1 MAADGT
7 SSSSALSVAEQLE
20 QLNAARKL
28 VLENSTYYAQIVKGV
43 LPIIGP
49 QAPVELRR
57 WGAEFLAESLATPV
71 LSMGEK
77 EGIAVTVLETLR
89 HLIEAPSED
98 AIVLKASIAAAA
110 SAYPVVVRWIINNAW
125 NKESWENM
133 SAIKSRILRIWD
145 GALAP
150 VKICCIKFAQRVVLA
165 QTVSN
170 GMEHKHN
177 GLDVSLNMI
186 PENHS
191 CLDRRQLEAEAI
203 GLLDRT
209 LGILQDNSSD
219 VLLVDATINCLS
231 ILARTRPGTT
241 NRILNAVLNFNPL
254 RLATSSPMTPKTK
267 VLVRSLE
274 KTTRMF
280 LAHLLR
286 REPNHPMAGRIQ
298 QYLEKLMRQ
307 RAELYDEA
315 NRKRPADQVLSAAA
329 DAKRQRMD
337 GAAPLT
343 IPPLGPGPHTL
354 AKIFTLTDNLGLQGF
369 DVTQLPA
376 ELAAKIAVRTLEG
389 MDQRVL
395 DFAVNGVRDRLATL
409 SAAATAAPSAEPP
422 AVLNAATAPLGV
434 DEDDDDYEP
443 DLTPAEDTEQILNKL
458 DNAPPEE
465 PVGHALDGG
474 ATLAALGPFKLPPPP
489 ALDPDTAA
497 QLSQAAASRVFAP
510 LASLKDGAS
519 SSGGGA
525 AAVRRPKAGI
535 NRLAAAS
542 FDRDSW
548 LTVITRLA
556 TRSTAGLDDE
566 EDEDGDDGGEARIKA
581 EEGTTTSLGRL
592 RGPSLGDAIREML
605 YNYILED
612 WRRRIDV
619 AVAWL
624 CEEWYCDQVAKR
636 RRRSSASAGDV
647 TLHYEKWALRVV
659 DGLLSYVTAQD
670 KVLTRFL
677 AEIPELNRAMLSR
690 LKGLCADPTTVQLA
704 LTSLLY
710 LVMMRPPV
718 REAALDVVGEI
729 WTEFEDARPLA
740 AKYLAKWRPG
750 FIESQARALESGALP
765 ANAMAVAT

>member
-89 HLIEAPSED
+89 HLIEAPNED
-98 AIVLKASIAAAA
+98 TIVLKACIAAAA

-133 SAIKSRILRIWD
+133 TAIKSRILRIWD
-145 GALAP
+145 GAPAP

-165 QTVSN
+165 QTASN
-170 GMEHKHN
+170 GMEQKHN

-186 PENHS
+186 PEVHS

-209 LGILQDNSSD
+209 LGILQDSSSD
-219 VLLVDATINCLS
+219 ALLVDATLNCLS
-231 ILARTRPGTT
+231 ILARTRPNTT

-254 RLATSSPMTPKTK
+254 RLATSGPMTPKTK

-315 NRKRPADQVLSAAA
+315 NRKRPADHALAAAA
-329 DAKRQRMD
+329 DAKRQKMD
-337 GAAPLT
+337 GAVPLT
-343 IPPLGPGPHTL
+343 IPPLGPGPHSL

-376 ELAAKIAVRTLEG
+376 ELAAKIAVRTLENT
-389 MDQRVL
+389 DQRIL
-395 DFAVNGVRDRLATL
+395 DFAVNGVRDRLAAL
-409 SAAATAAPSAEPP
+409 STAVTAVLSGEPS

-465 PVGHALDGG
+465 PVSHALDAGT
-474 ATLAALGPFKLPPPP
+474 TLATLGPFKLPPPP

-510 LASLKDGAS
+510 LASLKDSVGSGA
-519 SSGGGA
+519 GGA

-556 TRSTAGLDDE
+556 TRSTAALDDE
-566 EDEDGDDGGEARIKA
+566 DYENDGETRIKT
-581 EEGTTTSLGRL
+581 EEGATTALGRPP
-592 RGPSLGDAIREML
+592 GPSLGDAIREML
-605 YNYILED
+605 YNYVLED

-624 CEEWYCDQVAKR
+624 CEEWYCDQLAKR
-636 RRRSSASAGDV
+636 RRRSSSSGGEV
-647 TLHYEKWALRVV
+647 VLHYEKWALRIV
-659 DGLLSYVTAQD
+659 DSLLSYVTAQD

-718 REAALDVVGEI
+718 KEMALDVVGEI
-729 WTEFEDARPLA
+729 WTEYEDARPLA
-740 AKYLAKWRPG
+740 AKYLVKWRPG
-750 FIESQARALESGALP
+750 FIESQTRALESGAPP
-765 ANAMAVAT
+765 ANTMAVET